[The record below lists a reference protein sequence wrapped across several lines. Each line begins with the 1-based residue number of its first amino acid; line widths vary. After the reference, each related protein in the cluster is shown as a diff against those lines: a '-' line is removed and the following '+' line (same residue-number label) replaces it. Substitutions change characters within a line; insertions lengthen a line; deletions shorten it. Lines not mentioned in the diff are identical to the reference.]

1 MVLLPQGTH
10 CSRDPLGLA
19 APPFYGQYKL
29 NAGRQFTGR
38 SSGVGNPATGLKAD
52 RERVMLETSVVQVTG
67 RGSNVNLEIDDSTP
81 IDGVVQGLRNHL
93 LAHRLM
99 YSRGTITVNVGRR
112 MLDREELTRIKQLIE
127 KESGVTVS
135 RFWCPPRILEEAL
148 SQDLGFGVAI
158 SPREDRTPPEP
169 VREEIAHNDPRF
181 FQRPPAAPPSGPA
194 GLELWAPYI
203 MEVAP
208 RVDEA
213 NPLSRADHQGQKL
226 DGPAAGPT
234 AGDKVSAEKATG
246 AEGAAVADSQNDN
259 RNNKI
264 GPDPA
269 EVQDAGG
276 KAKGPSLR
284 PESSGGRGA
293 SPGSAIATSWEEAS
307 GTGATPARRSPAPRQ
322 PSGLNRG
329 NEALLIKTHCRS
341 GEVIR
346 YPGDVVVMADVNPGS
361 EIIADGDILVFGN
374 LRGFAHA
381 GASGDI
387 QATIIAQNFET
398 PRLQI
403 GPYVGVDPKPGKR
416 SRSNSSNPSSSNP
429 RMAYVRRRS
438 VYVAPYTGRFGEYS
452 GGTLY
457 DG

>member
-1 MVLLPQGTH
+1 
-10 CSRDPLGLA
+10 
-19 APPFYGQYKL
+19 
-29 NAGRQFTGR
+29 
-38 SSGVGNPATGLKAD
+38 
-52 RERVMLETSVVQVTG
+52 
-67 RGSNVNLEIDDSTP
+67 VNLDIDDSTP
-81 IDGVVQGLRNHL
+81 FDGVVQGLRNHL
-93 LAHRLM
+93 LANRLM

-112 MLDREELTRIKQLIE
+112 MLVKEELTRIRQLIE

-135 RFWCPPRILEEAL
+135 RFWCPPQVLEEAL

-158 SPREDRTPPEP
+158 SPREKRPRPEP
-169 VREEIAHNDPRF
+169 DRPEIAHNDPRLF
-181 FQRPPAAPPSGPA
+181 RKPQTTPTAGPA

-203 MEVAP
+203 KEVSPRIVEFNPAANEDAAGQEPAAP
-208 RVDEA
+208 PGGPPTGDQVALDEA
-213 NPLSRADHQGQKL
+213 ARETAE
-226 DGPAAGPT
+226 AA
-234 AGDKVSAEKATG
+234 
-246 AEGAAVADSQNDN
+246 AAAISESQ
-259 RNNKI
+259 
-264 GPDPA
+264 
-269 EVQDAGG
+269 EG
-276 KAKGPSLR
+276 KALVEVRDPRAKPK
-284 PESSGGRGA
+284 ESSKGGDASKGA
-293 SPGSAIATSWEEAS
+293 TFETRWEEVGKAE
-307 GTGATPARRSPAPRQ
+307 AAPARRKPGAGE

-361 EIIADGDILVFGN
+361 EIIADGDILVFGS

-381 GASGDI
+381 GAGGDI

-403 GPYVGVDPKPGKR
+403 GPHVGIDPKPRKR
-416 SRSNSSNPSSSNP
+416 SRSNSSNPSNSNP

>member
-1 MVLLPQGTH
+1 
-10 CSRDPLGLA
+10 
-19 APPFYGQYKL
+19 
-29 NAGRQFTGR
+29 
-38 SSGVGNPATGLKAD
+38 
-52 RERVMLETSVVQVTG
+52 MLETKVVQVTG
-67 RGSNVNLEIDDSTP
+67 RGSSVNLDIDDSTP
-81 IDGVVQGLRNHL
+81 FDGVVQGLRNHL
-93 LAHRLM
+93 VANRLM

-112 MLDREELTRIKQLIE
+112 MLVKEELTRIRQLIE

-135 RFWCPPRILEEAL
+135 RFWCPPQVLEEAL

-158 SPREDRTPPEP
+158 SPREERPRPDPERT
-169 VREEIAHNDPRF
+169 EIAHNDPRLLRKP
-181 FQRPPAAPPSGPA
+181 QTSPPSGPG

-203 MEVAP
+203 MEVSP
-208 RVDEA
+208 RVVEAVPEA
-213 NPLSRADHQGQKL
+213 NEDDAGQEPAAPPE
-226 DGPAAGPT
+226 GPATGHQVASVEADREA
-234 AGDKVSAEKATG
+234 AGD
-246 AEGAAVADSQNDN
+246 AA
-259 RNNKI
+259 
-264 GPDPA
+264 
-269 EVQDAGG
+269 
-276 KAKGPSLR
+276 
-284 PESSGGRGA
+284 
-293 SPGSAIATSWEEAS
+293 
-307 GTGATPARRSPAPRQ
+307 ATPAESQEEKALVKVRDARARPKESSKGGGASQEATFETRWEEVGKAEVAPARRKPGAGE

-361 EIIADGDILVFGN
+361 EIIADGDILVFGS

-381 GASGDI
+381 GAGGDI
-387 QATIIAQNFET
+387 QATIIAQNFDT

-403 GPYVGVDPKPGKR
+403 GPHVGVDPKPSKR
-416 SRSNSSNPSSSNP
+416 SRSNNSNPSSSNP